1 MSEEYQEQQIHK
13 LRELGKDHA
22 KAKGQVTLLDH
33 GRKILLAKLMKE
45 HMINSNTGKLDSVAS
60 QEREGRSDPRYK
72 EHIKAYGS
80 NNHLR
85 LTGLHETQHI
95 DEFSWGDSDRGA
107 SVRVPVHTINNNYNG
122 YLEDRRPGSNADPYK
137 IVGALVKTLQ
147 LCHR

>member
-60 QEREGRSDPRYK
+60 QEREGRSDPRYE
-72 EHIKAYGS
+72 EHIKALAIAVQNEAELSYEKTIININFETWKTKMINQMKEYKNYG
-80 NNHLR
+80 N
-85 LTGLHETQHI
+85 
-95 DEFSWGDSDRGA
+95 
-107 SVRVPVHTINNNYNG
+107 
-122 YLEDRRPGSNADPYK
+122 K
-137 IVGALVKTLQ
+137 K
-147 LCHR
+147 

>member
-1 MSEEYQEQQIHK
+1 MSEEYKEQQIHK

-72 EHIKAYGS
+72 EHIKAYS
-80 NNHLR
+80 IAVEKECELAWEKKIIDINF
-85 LTGLHETQHI
+85 ET
-95 DEFSWGDSDRGA
+95 WK
-107 SVRVPVHTINNNYNG
+107 TKMINQMKEYKNYGNKK
-122 YLEDRRPGSNADPYK
+122 L
-137 IVGALVKTLQ
+137 
-147 LCHR
+147 